1 MDEGSD
7 SRLWDGIKRLFSRKT
22 DCQVEDAIMEAKDDG
37 EIATDEASMLLNIL
51 QLADKQAYE
60 IMVPRTDIVCVEVDE
75 TISEIARKVFE
86 SGHSRLPVYRE
97 TKDQIIGILHCK
109 ELLRFFVDEPS
120 APPSLEAVLRPPH
133 FIPET
138 KNVRDILLDFQS
150 HKQHMAIVLDE
161 YGGTAG
167 LVTLEDVLEEIVGD
181 IEDEYDP
188 PRPAE
193 IQPQDDGSFLIAGRT
208 PLEDLAEE
216 TGIRLESEEVE
227 TVGGYI
233 TEHLGR
239 VPTTGEVC
247 QIDGMEFTIKEADA
261 KQIHWV
267 RVASVA

>member
-7 SRLWDGIKRLFSRKT
+7 SRLWDGIKRLFSRKNE
-22 DCQVEDAIMEAKDDG
+22 CLVEDAIMEAKDDG

-60 IMVPRTDIVCVEVDE
+60 IMVPRTDIVCVEQNDS
-75 TISEIARKVFE
+75 ILEIAHKVLE

-109 ELLRFFVDEPS
+109 ELLRFFVDPQT
-120 APPSLEAVLRPPH
+120 APQSIDALLRPPH

-138 KNVRDILLDFQS
+138 KNVRDILLDLQN

-188 PRPAE
+188 PKPEE
-193 IQPQDDGSFLIAGRT
+193 IQSLDNGGFLVAGRT

-227 TVGGYI
+227 TVGGYLS
-233 TEHLGR
+233 EHLGR
-239 VPTTGEVC
+239 VPGAGESC
-247 QIDGMEFTIKEADA
+247 RIGEILFTIKEADA

-267 RVASVA
+267 ELQRQG

>member
-7 SRLWDGIKRLFSRKT
+7 SRLWEGIKRLFARKT

-60 IMVPRTDIVCVEVDE
+60 IMVPRTDIVCAEVDE
-75 TISEIARKVFE
+75 TIPEIARKVFE

-109 ELLRFFVDEPS
+109 ELLRFFVDPQN
-120 APPSLEAVLRPPH
+120 APASIEAVLRPPH

-138 KNVRDILLDFQS
+138 KNVRDILLDFQN

-188 PRPAE
+188 PKPAE
-193 IQPQDDGSFLIAGRT
+193 IQVLEGGAFLVAGRAS
-208 PLEDLAEE
+208 LDDVAEE
-216 TGIRLESEEVE
+216 TGIRLQSEEVE
-227 TVGGYI
+227 TIGGYI
-233 TEHLGR
+233 TEHMGR
-239 VPTTGEVC
+239 VPATGETC
-247 QIDGMEFTIKEADA
+247 RIDAVEFTIKEADA
-261 KQIHWV
+261 KQIYWV
-267 RVASVA
+267 VVAPAA